1 MPPSYYP
8 DDLESEQGWTGD
20 PAKFPLHDMAKRL
33 ARIEGQVSL
42 ILQAQHASAL
52 LMQKVSNDVTAWRTA
67 TRGTAAIFGALGA
80 AVILFL
86 AWVHRVVTGP

>member
-1 MPPSYYP
+1 MTDYYWGSE
-8 DDLESEQGWTGD
+8 DEQGWTGD

-42 ILQAQHASAL
+42 ILQAQHAAAL

-67 TRGTAAIFGALGA
+67 TRGVAAIFGALGA
-80 AVILFL
+80 AVLLFL
-86 AWVHRVVTGP
+86 LWLNRVIGASQ